1 MVKYMYSNLTK
12 FNLAVYNF
20 GKKVEMICAM
30 ELSGKMSSETAYK
43 NIKLELKALKKVR
56 KEYK

>member
-1 MVKYMYSNLTK
+1 MYSNLTK

-30 ELSGKMSSETAYK
+30 ELSGKMSSENAYK

>member
-1 MVKYMYSNLTK
+1 MYSNLTK

-30 ELSGKMSSETAYK
+30 ELSGKISSENAYK
-43 NIKLELKALKKVR
+43 HIQQELKKLKKVR